1 LSREEGEAPPKG
13 GGTRAHARA
22 RARDNLERRYGAGVA
37 AHEILIWSDYI

>member
-13 GGTRAHARA
+13 GNARARARA
-22 RARDNLERRYGAGVA
+22 RARDNIERGYGAGVA